1 MNLSIKKAQKKEIEQ
16 LKHILNELRK
26 KNKILLA
33 YLYGSSATKN
43 IHARSDIDL
52 ALYINVPENES
63 FDIIEQI
70 VMSID
75 RDVEILR
82 LDDEDESPFI
92 IQQALKGVAL
102 VKPDTETL
110 YKLFD
115 RVLHETETI
124 RFRRKIKDESKGE

>member
-1 MNLSIKKAQKKEIEQ
+1 
-16 LKHILNELRK
+16 
-26 KNKILLA
+26 
-33 YLYGSSATKN
+33 
-43 IHARSDIDL
+43 
-52 ALYINVPENES
+52 
-63 FDIIEQI
+63 
-70 VMSID
+70 MSID

-102 VKPDTETL
+102 VEPDTETL

>member
-1 MNLSIKKAQKKEIEQ
+1 MNLSIKKTQKKEIEQ

-102 VKPDTETL
+102 VEPDTETL

-124 RFRRKIKDESKGE
+124 RFRRKIKDEAES

>member
-1 MNLSIKKAQKKEIEQ
+1 MNLSIKKTQKKEIEQ

-102 VKPDTETL
+102 VEPDTETL

>member
-102 VKPDTETL
+102 VEPDTETL